1 MPLLLPVHTSISL
14 AIGKQR
20 HRKQRK
26 ARNEKE
32 GQKGGQEKAYLTAL
46 WALDLKRIEKY
57 IAPKDPEALKE
68 MKTQQVFYA
77 FHTHARFLRA
87 FFLNDVKSALYKAS
101 EHNKIAISIR
111 FHEQDVTKEIG
122 KNIES
127 IAAYKAVLQVGDK
140 IKMTD
145 IKSRGKNKLAEIR
158 KKIRDEEA
166 KKKKR
171 YQPIKTEEKLGDEF
185 DADLLW

>member
-1 MPLLLPVHTSISL
+1 M
-14 AIGKQR
+14 
-20 HRKQRK
+20 
-26 ARNEKE
+26 
-32 GQKGGQEKAYLTAL
+32 
-46 WALDLKRIEKY
+46 
-57 IAPKDPEALKE
+57 
-68 MKTQQVFYA
+68 
-77 FHTHARFLRA
+77 
-87 FFLNDVKSALYKAS
+87 
-101 EHNKIAISIR
+101 IAIFIR